1 MGVIEDYDEM
11 EGMKKLEKQ
20 IQRLTDVFSKL
31 GDKVQ
36 TQQIMQHAK
45 IYAQKKKGLE
55 LDQQHHDLRMKQIQ
69 EQKRSTIEAFAER
82 QKEIR
87 QTKLLTKSMKDQI
100 STYDK
105 VFRSLG
111 GGGTSIGG
119 AFNMMTGK
127 LTSIAKSSKDMLDAE
142 KAFQK
147 KEKIQVY
154 LIKV

>member
-55 LDQQHHDLRMKQIQ
+55 LHM
-69 EQKRSTIEAFAER
+69 SYA
-82 QKEIR
+82 
-87 QTKLLTKSMKDQI
+87 
-100 STYDK
+100 
-105 VFRSLG
+105 
-111 GGGTSIGG
+111 
-119 AFNMMTGK
+119 
-127 LTSIAKSSKDMLDAE
+127 
-142 KAFQK
+142 
-147 KEKIQVY
+147 
-154 LIKV
+154 